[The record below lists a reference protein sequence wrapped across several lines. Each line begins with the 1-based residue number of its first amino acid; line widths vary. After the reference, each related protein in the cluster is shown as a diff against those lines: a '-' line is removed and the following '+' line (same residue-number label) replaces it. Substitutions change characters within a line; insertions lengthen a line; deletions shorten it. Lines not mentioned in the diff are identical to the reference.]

1 MPIFSAE
8 CRHCGSLEHASDNCP
23 HGVFSKPEC
32 RHCGS
37 KEHASDDC
45 PHGFFSK
52 PECRN
57 CGSIEHASDNCPHGI
72 FSTRRSPRQETEYS
86 TSSSSDNGCAVIIGW
101 LIGIAIIVAI
111 IIWLAVNVVF
121 PVVLLNSALAFTILA
136 LCFKER
142 KTLFA
147 ALALVGGCYLLADV
161 FAGWLSVIFVTNVVG
176 NPIWITCFAYL
187 NAAAVG
193 LSSWFLVQPLWADS
207 IQLKDTDKRKSVIL
221 MVASILLVAIATV
234 AIPLI
239 YHFIPTSFTAPSIQT
254 GASTTKPS
262 TAGTSNSS
270 TSNVSPNPPATF
282 QRNYEGTIGNQNFS
296 IYIVRDGSNLSGQ
309 ASTSRK
315 TDTLSGTI
323 DANGQF
329 AMNGFENGKRFTGI
343 YKGNIYDNGTID
355 GSWTKPDGT
364 KETSFS
370 VSQK

>member
-32 RHCGS
+32 SR
-37 KEHASDDC
+37 
-45 PHGFFSK
+45 
-52 PECRN
+52 
-57 CGSIEHASDNCPHGI
+57 CGSIEHASSDCPHSV
-72 FSTRRSPRQETEYS
+72 FDSRRSPRQETEHY

-101 LIGIAIIVAI
+101 LIGIAIVVAI
-111 IIWLAVNVVF
+111 IIWLAVNVVL

-147 ALALVGGCYLLADV
+147 ALALVGGSYLLADV
-161 FAGWLSVIFVTNVVG
+161 FGGWFSAVFVNNVVG

-193 LSSWFLVQPLWADS
+193 LSAWFLVQPIWINS
-207 IQLKDTDKRKSVIL
+207 IQIKDSDKGKSMIL
-221 MVASILLVAIATV
+221 MGSSIALVAVATV

-239 YHFIPTSFTAPSIQT
+239 YHFIPTSFTVPANQT

-262 TAGTSNSS
+262 TGTSSTS
-270 TSNVSPNPPATF
+270 TSNVNPNLPTTF
-282 QRNYEGTIGNQNFS
+282 QRNYEGMINDQTFS
-296 IYIVRDGSNLSGQ
+296 ISLVRNGSNLTGQ

-323 DANGQF
+323 DATGQF
-329 AMNGFENGKRFTGI
+329 AMNGFENGKHFTGI
-343 YKGNIYDNGTID
+343 YRGSIYGNGTID

-364 KETSFS
+364 RGTSFS